1 MASKQ
6 IDFDRL
12 LAELDAISKEPDAPI
27 PLPAAPTSP
36 IDHASDPPNAARTS
50 DPPAIDPRA
59 FLPLSLRRADASV
72 LFCSLPVIC
81 TFDSSPAHFSTG
93 SQDGHGAGASIIDLH
108 LHADHDELAG
118 PLDAHSAS
126 STGSS
131 QLSPISRERKL
142 SLTSALAANHAPPP
156 TKTSLY
162 DVPPLDRAL
171 AQPSLPPL
179 TAVSPAATDST
190 ATSTAPSSPTRGGFR
205 DTSPT
210 RGGFRDTSPTRGGFR
225 DTSPTRGG
233 FRDTSPTQMP
243 LQLSPMVAAPSRPDA
258 DDEQNQQ
265 DSPVIDRI
273 EQVAAIKKVSALRA
287 RFDAPNAAGNSPS
300 VVPRGV
306 RTPPSGART
315 QLRSDRASTAADT
328 RSGLGKHHHH
338 QSMTSVAASPTALP
352 LARNVHERSS
362 SSNSSNIN
370 NANSRSMPML
380 ADMPASKVKSMTS
393 LFEPPAP
400 SSVPQSCQGSTE
412 TVEEENSQDQFVDA
426 ASAALAESATKSTS
440 RGGSPSSPTRNESTT
455 GQAPWLRPAQHAPIP
470 MTVNS
475 MRRRS
480 SHPVLHM
487 ERIDAEPDSD
497 ASSAHS
503 TASRSAGPPS
513 KPPPIPS
520 PLPPTL
526 PRTAVPVPLPPPT
539 AVSGPA
545 AEPVASTTGV
555 GPNGRRPSLH
565 ELAGAPPRRSSLSAA
580 SGQPDVPP
588 AAPSTGQRR
597 PSLHELAGVPERR
610 SSISAAS
617 TAFPPTATTVTPAAP
632 GPAPVIPL
640 PPPPAVPSTP
650 ATAPHAPHHHHHSH
664 NLHVS
669 TSISITQMLDE
680 LVGDLDGSGNS
691 TATSHPFPIC
701 APSPATA
708 YSDMRQSASHHD
720 TLTRA
725 EYNAPPNR
733 AASVASLAQ
742 LGTSTDQ
749 LGGST
754 NALVSQ
760 DALGSTDQLKPMA
773 PKAHTVVFEE
783 IDVIDTINTLAA
795 DLESLFVRGEAAG
808 QLATL
813 LRHRSASAASTRDGS
828 RCPTPGGG
836 LPAVP
841 LLPSPNEVLADRAPV
856 APPPSVPSMAAAPA
870 TVPAPSVQAPA
881 PAGKPGAV
889 SALGKLSLSS
899 PHLTAAEDK
908 WERAQRAEEKKQREL
923 LQSMGINPSDPRVA
937 SALEKLAQARVQR
950 VAAKIYIGDTSQ
962 AKTLMLTSLMTA
974 ELVTEWVVQKAN
986 LDRHQA
992 DQWTLFEL
1000 FHDLGVERPLK
1011 NWELV
1016 TDVLRTW
1023 ERDTDNA
1030 LLLRR
1035 YGYKSS
1041 LTPNALKI
1049 FYPPVAGWLH
1059 WEAKRGQFKKRYVEL
1074 RPGAEVPGGSPANS
1088 TDGVATLYVRSA
1100 QDKPATV
1107 LCTLAHYD
1115 VYTPIAP
1122 RKRAPTR
1129 YCFAVK
1135 AQHRLGIHD
1144 EPLEASY
1151 IHFFCTED
1159 QASMKEWVLALRN
1172 AKNHVDKHVN
1182 PALFDDDAGAAAAG
1196 PESAVTTSSAPAAPP
1211 SSAVPVSRAASNATA
1226 VGRPA
1231 SYAAATGGFVTGS
1244 RLG

>member
-1 MASKQ
+1 MTAKQ

-12 LAELDAISKEPDAPI
+12 LAELDAISKEPEAPI
-27 PLPAAPTSP
+27 PPPAASSSL
-36 IDHASDPPNAARTS
+36 IGHVNGPPNATRTS

-59 FLPLSLRRADASV
+59 FLPPSLRRDDA
-72 LFCSLPVIC
+72 CEP
-81 TFDSSPAHFSTG
+81 G
-93 SQDGHGAGASIIDLH
+93 GHGAGASIIDLH
-108 LHADHDELAG
+108 LNAADHDVHTVPPA
-118 PLDAHSAS
+118 DAHSPC

-131 QLSPISRERKL
+131 PLSPISCERKL

-156 TKTSLY
+156 TKPSLY
-162 DVPPLDRAL
+162 DVPPLDRAVAHPSPIIPL
-171 AQPSLPPL
+171 A
-179 TAVSPAATDST
+179 AISPT
-190 ATSTAPSSPTRGGFR
+190 ATESTTGSTAPSSPTRAGGFR
-205 DTSPT
+205 DTSPM
-210 RGGFRDTSPTRGGFR
+210 
-225 DTSPTRGG
+225 
-233 FRDTSPTQMP
+233 QMP
-243 LQLSPMVAAPSRPDA
+243 LPPTPLVVAPVRPDA
-258 DDEQNQQ
+258 DDEQIQQ
-265 DSPVIDRI
+265 GSPVIDRI

-287 RFDAPNAAGNSPS
+287 RFDAPNATVNVPS

-306 RTPPSGART
+306 RTPPNGPRT
-315 QLRSDRASTAADT
+315 TVRSDRIAAVADV
-328 RSGLGKHHHH
+328 RSGLGKHQHH
-338 QSMTSVAASPTALP
+338 QSMTSVAGAGSAAPLP
-352 LARNVHERSS
+352 FTRSVHERSS
-362 SSNSSNIN
+362 SSNSSNI
-370 NANSRSMPML
+370 ANSRSMPLL
-380 ADMPASKVKSMTS
+380 ADMPASKVKSITS
-393 LFEPPAP
+393 LFEPAA
-400 SSVPQSCQGSTE
+400 SSSLPHSGQGSAD
-412 TVEEENSQDQFVDA
+412 TVGEENSQDRLVNAASTALA
-426 ASAALAESATKSTS
+426 ASATKATSC
-440 RGGSPSSPTRNESTT
+440 GNSPLSPTRVESNS
-455 GQAPWLRPAQHAPIP
+455 GQAPWSRPAQHAPVP
-470 MTVNS
+470 MPPNS
-475 MRRRS
+475 MWRRS

-497 ASSAHS
+497 MDPASSAHS

-520 PLPPTL
+520 PLPPPFPPSL
-526 PRTAVPVPLPPPT
+526 PKTAVPIPLLPPAAISGPVAADPAALPT
-539 AVSGPA
+539 AA
-545 AEPVASTTGV
+545 AQ
-555 GPNGRRPSLH
+555 NGRRPSMH
-565 ELAGAPPRRSSLSAA
+565 ELAGAPPRRSSLSA
-580 SGQPDVPP
+580 GNEQPEAPP
-588 AAPSTGQRR
+588 AALVTGQRR
-597 PSLHELAGVPERR
+597 PSLHELAGAPERR

-617 TAFPPTATTVTPAAP
+617 TAFPIAPTVVTPAAP

-640 PPPPAVPSTP
+640 PPPPTVPLTP
-650 ATAPHAPHHHHHSH
+650 ASAQHVQPH
-664 NLHVS
+664 LHDLRVS

-680 LVGDLDGSGNS
+680 LVGDLDCNGSS
-691 TATSHPFPIC
+691 TVESHPSPVS
-701 APSPATA
+701 APSPTA
-708 YSDMRQSASHHD
+708 YSDMRRSASIGASD
-720 TLTRA
+720 TLTHSD
-725 EYNAPPNR
+725 NGLTPNR
-733 AASVASLAQ
+733 TTSIASLAH
-742 LGTSTDQ
+742 LGTSTDHQ
-749 LGGST
+749 LDGST
-754 NALVSQ
+754 NPHASQ
-760 DALGSTDQLKPMA
+760 DVLSSTDQLKTMA

-813 LRHRSASAASTRDGS
+813 LRHRSVSAASTRDAS
-828 RCPTPGGG
+828 RCTTTGRDTLVAPSM
-836 LPAVP
+836 P

-856 APPPSVPSMAAAPA
+856 AQQPSMLPPAPA
-870 TVPAPSVQAPA
+870 TTVTTAPLPALAAPA
-881 PAGKPGAV
+881 PACKP
-889 SALGKLSLSS
+889 SAASGLGKLSMSSPNLSS
-899 PHLTAAEDK
+899 AEDK
-908 WERAQRAEEKKQREL
+908 FERAQRAEEKKQREL

-986 LDRHQA
+986 LDQHQA

-1049 FYPPVAGWLH
+1049 FYPPVSGWLH
-1059 WEAKRGQFKKRYVEL
+1059 WEAKRGQFKKRYIEL

-1159 QASMKEWVLALRN
+1159 QTSMKEWVLALRN
-1172 AKNHVDKHVN
+1172 AKNHVDKHLN
-1182 PALFDDDAGAAAAG
+1182 PALFEDEAGAAVAG
-1196 PESAVTTSSAPAAPP
+1196 PESAVTTSSAPAAPL
-1211 SSAVPVSRAASNATA
+1211 SSAVPAPGAASNATA
-1226 VGRPA
+1226 AGRPA
-1231 SYAAATGGFVTGS
+1231 SYTGQAGS
-1244 RLG
+1244 RGAD

>member
-1 MASKQ
+1 MATKQ

-12 LAELDAISKEPDAPI
+12 LAELDAISKEPGAPI
-27 PLPAAPTSP
+27 PPLAASSSP
-36 IDHASDPPNAARTS
+36 IDHVDARSNAARTS

-59 FLPLSLRRADASV
+59 FLPPSLRRDDASE
-72 LFCSLPVIC
+72 P
-81 TFDSSPAHFSTG
+81 G
-93 SQDGHGAGASIIDLH
+93 NHGAGASIIDLH
-108 LHADHDELAG
+108 LHADHDARPG
-118 PLDAHSAS
+118 PPPADAHSTS

-131 QLSPISRERKL
+131 PLSPISRERKL

-156 TKTSLY
+156 TKPSIY
-162 DVPPLDRAL
+162 DVSPLDRAI
-171 AQPSLPPL
+171 AQPSLPPPL
-179 TAVSPAATDST
+179 AAISPTATDST
-190 ATSTAPSSPTRGGFR
+190 TTSTAPSSPTRGGV
-205 DTSPT
+205 
-210 RGGFRDTSPTRGGFR
+210 
-225 DTSPTRGG
+225 
-233 FRDTSPTQMP
+233 RDTSPTQMP
-243 LQLSPMVAAPSRPDA
+243 LPPTPMVMVVAPVRPDT
-258 DDEQNQQ
+258 DSKQTQQ
-265 DSPVIDRI
+265 GSPVIDRI
-273 EQVAAIKKVSALRA
+273 DQVAAIKKVSALRA
-287 RFDAPNAAGNSPS
+287 RFDAPSAAANAPS
-300 VVPRGV
+300 VVPRGD
-306 RTPPSGART
+306 RTPPSGARMPV
-315 QLRSDRASTAADT
+315 RSDRTVAAAADF
-328 RSGLGKHHHH
+328 RSGLGKHHHY
-338 QSMTSVAASPTALP
+338 QSMTSVAASPNAPLP

-362 SSNSSNIN
+362 GSNSS

-380 ADMPASKVKSMTS
+380 ADLPASKVKSITS
-393 LFEPPAP
+393 LFEPAAP
-400 SSVPQSCQGSTE
+400 PSVPHSGQGSMD
-412 TVEEENSQDQFVDA
+412 TVEEENVQDRIVDA
-426 ASAALAESATKSTS
+426 ASAALATSAIKSAG
-440 RGGSPSSPTRNESTT
+440 RGGSPLSPTRVESNT
-455 GQAPWLRPAQHAPIP
+455 GQAPWSRPPHAPIP
-470 MTVNS
+470 LPVNS

-487 ERIDAEPDSD
+487 EHIDAEPDSD
-497 ASSAHS
+497 VDPASSAHS
-503 TASRSAGPPS
+503 TASRSAGLPS

-520 PLPPTL
+520 PLPPSL
-526 PRTAVPVPLPPPT
+526 PRTAVPNPLPPPT
-539 AVSGPA
+539 AISGSA
-545 AEPVASTTGV
+545 AADSVPSTTAAAPNGRRPSLHELSGAPPRRSSLSAGSGSGQPDIPPVAPSITQ
-555 GPNGRRPSLH
+555 RRPSLH
-565 ELAGAPPRRSSLSAA
+565 ELAGAP
-580 SGQPDVPP
+580 
-588 AAPSTGQRR
+588 
-597 PSLHELAGVPERR
+597 ERR

-617 TAFPPTATTVTPAAP
+617 TVFPPPAPTVTPAAP

-640 PPPPAVPSTP
+640 PPPPTVPSTP
-650 ATAPHAPHHHHHSH
+650 ASAQHAHQPL
-664 NLHVS
+664 NLRVS

-680 LVGDLDGSGNS
+680 LVGDLDGSGS
-691 TATSHPFPIC
+691 PTAASHPSPTS
-701 APSPATA
+701 APLPTA
-708 YSDMRQSASHHD
+708 YSDMRRSASHHD

-725 EYNAPPNR
+725 EYYDPADR

-742 LGTSTDQ
+742 LGTSTDP

-754 NALVSQ
+754 NALASQ
-760 DALGSTDQLKPMA
+760 DVLGSTDQLKQMA

-828 RCPTPGGG
+828 RCPTPGRDA
-836 LPAVP
+836 LAAPSMP
-841 LLPSPNEVLADRAPV
+841 LLPSPNEVLLAAPV
-856 APPPSVPSMAAAPA
+856 VPPLPTSIP
-870 TVPAPSVQAPA
+870 VPAPAATVAALPA
-881 PAGKPGAV
+881 PAVPASAGKPSAA

-899 PHLTAAEDK
+899 PNLSAAEDR
-908 WERAQRAEEKKQREL
+908 WERAQRAEEQKQREL

-1172 AKNHVDKHVN
+1172 AKNHVDKHLN
-1182 PALFDDDAGAAAAG
+1182 PALFEDDVGAGAAGPGSARRPGVKNRVKRDCGGTAG
-1196 PESAVTTSSAPAAPP
+1196 VVCRSD
-1211 SSAVPVSRAASNATA
+1211 
-1226 VGRPA
+1226 G
-1231 SYAAATGGFVTGS
+1231 
-1244 RLG
+1244 